1 MLIALPAE
9 KVFLLRSTDIYGN
22 LRDISVFPKSLK
34 LPTDSCS
41 LIFNFLFFYNQVF
54 DVVTFNL
61 IVFSPHEPPG
71 LYLFKVSNGNTTTTC
86 EICSKLTIKTPEWR
100 YWRRFGIFI
109 VNFEQISHIVVVF
122 SLLALNKQMSAGK
135 ALSMYIF
142 QKWNLYFFRY
152 LGLWWSHKGLL
163 W

>member
-41 LIFNFLFFYNQVF
+41 LIFFFFYNQVF

-122 SLLALNKQMSAGK
+122 SLLTLNKQMSAGK

>member
-22 LRDISVFPKSLK
+22 LRDISYRQIHVVWFS
-34 LPTDSCS
+34 
-41 LIFNFLFFYNQVF
+41 IFFFFYNQVF

-122 SLLALNKQMSAGK
+122 SLLTLNKQMSAGK